1 MVGLVGSHN
10 TLARLTAYFIC
21 QIHFQRPTSS
31 LPMKILINTGA
42 LLEAGY
48 INMLCPPLK
57 NVFIV
62 AINSWS
68 K

>member
-1 MVGLVGSHN
+1 
-10 TLARLTAYFIC
+10 
-21 QIHFQRPTSS
+21 
-31 LPMKILINTGA
+31 MKILINTGA

-62 AINSWS
+62 VINSWS